1 MDTHLSVT
9 AVKKWMAT
17 VSGNRDTGH
26 RILGKGN
33 TILGRITPYILH
45 IILLY
50 LLYYIFVQFVNLIKI
65 WVLVL
70 ITEAFKCNCPIVILS
85 KRWEFWWHTDF
96 TFLFVFNHLIKN
108 IPLGWEQFWGSCY
121 FYQCYQKEGET
132 LQHKT

>member
-50 LLYYIFVQFVNLIKI
+50 YYI
-65 WVLVL
+65 
-70 ITEAFKCNCPIVILS
+70 ILYFCAVC
-85 KRWEFWWHTDF
+85 EFD
-96 TFLFVFNHLIKN
+96 
-108 IPLGWEQFWGSCY
+108 
-121 FYQCYQKEGET
+121 
-132 LQHKT
+132 

>member
-45 IILLY
+45 I
-50 LLYYIFVQFVNLIKI
+50 
-65 WVLVL
+65 
-70 ITEAFKCNCPIVILS
+70 
-85 KRWEFWWHTDF
+85 
-96 TFLFVFNHLIKN
+96 TFLCSL
-108 IPLGWEQFWGSCY
+108 
-121 FYQCYQKEGET
+121 
-132 LQHKT
+132 